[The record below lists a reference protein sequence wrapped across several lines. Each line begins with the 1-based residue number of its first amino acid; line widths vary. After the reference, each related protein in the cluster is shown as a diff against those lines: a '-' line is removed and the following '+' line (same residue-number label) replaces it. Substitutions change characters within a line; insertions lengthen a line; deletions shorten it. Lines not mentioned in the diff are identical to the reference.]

1 MKKKDKV
8 ITFLGEDTEFEGK
21 LNFQGTIRIDGH
33 FKGEITSGGKLIVGE
48 DGMVEADMRVEH
60 MLVRGEVHGNIVAD
74 KRVDVL
80 SPGKVFGNIEAPS
93 VVIDEG
99 VIFEG
104 KTRMY
109 RARDNEKSVCQED
122 SQILGENPPPRITAI
137 YGVVIDQK
145 SGGPIKNAE
154 VLSKGPDEIRTKTN
168 ASGYYE
174 QINLKQGKWTL
185 IVRAK
190 GYKKIRAKVL
200 ISGTGT
206 YEKNFEL
213 KPK

>member
-8 ITFLGEDTEFEGK
+8 ITFLGQNTEFEGK
-21 LNFQGTIRIDGH
+21 LNSQGTIRIDGH
-33 FKGEITSGGKLIVGE
+33 FKGEITSVGKLIVGE
-48 DGMVEADMRVEH
+48 DGIVEADMRVEH
-60 MLVRGEVHGNIVAD
+60 MVVRGEVHGNIIAD

-109 RARDNEKSVCQED
+109 RARDNENSIYQEE
-122 SQILGENPPPRITAI
+122 GEIIGQDPPPRITAI
-137 YGVVIDQK
+137 YGVVRDQK
-145 SGGPIKNAE
+145 SGEPIRNAE
-154 VLSKGPDEIRTKTN
+154 VLSKGPEEIRTKTN

-174 QINLKQGKWTL
+174 QINLEQGKWTL

-190 GYKKIRAKVL
+190 GYKKTKTKVL

-206 YEKNFEL
+206 YEQNFEL